1 MKVQILELGFLTEN
15 SMYRLMRRIP
25 MTLAAL
31 AMAICAHPLLAE
43 GGVRDEAKV
52 FSPETV
58 AKANEMIRR
67 MVTEH
72 KKELLVETLAAIPSV
87 EKGGPDLKN
96 NAATK
101 KWIQEYALGR
111 AKSNSVDGVYLLL
124 IQEPRKFQFEIGTKT
139 QQKAFTIANRSEA
152 EKKIIPLLK
161 DNKMD
166 EALLALV
173 NFVQEKYTEHHQ
185 VAGNRNRG
193 VQPVAAQQGE
203 NNPLLGYLCLGAL
216 VLGGIM
222 LVMGLIRGFSGMG
235 GGGGMG
241 GPGYGGGGGG
251 FFSNFLGGMFG
262 AAAGMW
268 MYDSFFGHGGSHAWG
283 AGNDNSSTLGGS
295 GNDRDTDYTG
305 SGGDWGGGGSDS
317 SSSGGDWGGGGGD
330 FGGGGGG
337 GDY

>member
-1 MKVQILELGFLTEN
+1 
-15 SMYRLMRRIP
+15 
-25 MTLAAL
+25 
-31 AMAICAHPLLAE
+31 MAICAHPLLAE

-52 FSPETV
+52 FSPDAV
-58 AKANEMIRR
+58 GKANEMIRR
-67 MVTEH
+67 MFTDH

-87 EKGGPDLKN
+87 DKGGPDLKN
-96 NAATK
+96 NSATR
-101 KWIQEYALGR
+101 KWIDEYALGR
-111 AKSNSVDGVYLLL
+111 FKANSVDGVYLLL
-124 IQEPRKFQFEIGTKT
+124 IQEPRKYQFEIGTKT
-139 QQKAFTIANRSEA
+139 QQKAFTTANRLEA
-152 EKKIIPLLK
+152 EKLIIPLLK
-161 DNKMD
+161 EKKMD

-173 NFVQEKYTEHHQ
+173 SFVNEKYTEHHQ
-185 VAGNRNRG
+185 PAGNRNRG
-193 VQPVAAQQGE
+193 AQPVVAQQGE
-203 NNPLLGYLCLGAL
+203 NNPILGYLCLGAL

-283 AGNDNSSTLGGS
+283 AGNDNSSSWGGS
-295 GNDRDTDYTG
+295 GNDRDTDASG
-305 SGGDWGGGGSDS
+305 SGGDWGGSDSSSSGGDWGGGG
-317 SSSGGDWGGGGGD
+317 GGDWGGGGGD